1 MASLNKCAFI
11 GNLGRDPELNY
22 LPSGDAVANFSIACT
37 EKWKDKSTGET
48 KESTEWVRCVAFGR
62 KGEIANEYLK
72 KGSPC
77 YVEGRMKT
85 REYEKDGIKRY
96 STEIVVDQ
104 LILLGGKSDGGG
116 DKRAEQQAAAYQR
129 SASSGSAP
137 SGAAPGP
144 GGFADMEDDVPFQ
157 QPFAAGLWR
166 SV

>member
-11 GNLGRDPELNY
+11 GNLGKDPDVKY
-22 LPSGDAVANFSIACT
+22 LQSGDAVANFSIACT

-48 KESTEWVRCVAFGR
+48 KETTEWVRCVAFGR
-62 KGEIANEYLK
+62 KGEIAGQYLQ

-96 STEIVVDQ
+96 ATEIVVDQ
-104 LILLGGKSDGGG
+104 LILLGGKSDGGS

-129 SASSGSAP
+129 PAASTPA
-137 SGAAPGP
+137 GAAPGP
-144 GGFADMEDDVPFQ
+144 VGFADLDDDVPFQ
-157 QPFAAGLWR
+157 QPFASGLWR